1 MADPK
6 PLILVV
12 EDQKDLADLIST
24 QLETN
29 GMVCQVAYT
38 ADAAFRFLQVNHVNL
53 MLLDINLPD
62 RSGTD
67 MLDDL
72 IKEDKKVPTIFLTA
86 YDSESQIVQGLTRG
100 GDDYITKPFSFP
112 ELVARISAVL
122 RRTETASD
130 NHITKNA
137 QISQEPFPFCG
148 AEVNPLRLELKF
160 PNETIVKIGRKELG
174 IMAFLVTN
182 EGKVITRKALI
193 HGVWGVHA
201 DVKSRSLDQ
210 YIVKIR
216 DHYGK
221 NGLTLDAFRTIHG
234 VGYIYD
240 PSAADSAEV

>member
-6 PLILVV
+6 PMILVV
-12 EDQKDLADLIST
+12 EDQKDLASLISQ
-24 QLETN
+24 QLETS
-29 GMVCQVAYT
+29 GMLSQVCYT
-38 ADAAFRFLQVNHVNL
+38 ADAAHRFLEHNHVNL

-62 RSGTD
+62 KSGTELLEELVKAD
-67 MLDDL
+67 QR
-72 IKEDKKVPTIFLTA
+72 VPTIFLTA
-86 YDSESQIVQGLTRG
+86 YDSESQIVQGLTTG

-112 ELVARISAVL
+112 ELVARIRAVL
-122 RRTETASD
+122 RRTETAAD
-130 NHITKNA
+130 HNITKNA
-137 QISQEPFPFCG
+137 SISQEAFPFCG
-148 AEVNPLRLELKF
+148 AEVNPLRLELHF
-160 PNETIVKIGRKELG
+160 PNKNMVKIGRKELG
-174 IMAFLVTN
+174 IMAFLHSN

-216 DHYGK
+216 DHFAK

-240 PSAADSAEV
+240 PSSQGV

>member
-1 MADPK
+1 MAEPR

-12 EDQKDLADLIST
+12 EDQKDLASLIST
-24 QLETN
+24 QLETSD
-29 GMVCQVAYT
+29 MVCQVAYT
-38 ADAAFRFLQVNHVNL
+38 ADAAFRFLKRNYVNL

-62 RSGTD
+62 RLGTD
-67 MLDDL
+67 LLDDL
-72 IKEDKKVPTIFLTA
+72 VNEDMKVPTIFLTA

-112 ELVARISAVL
+112 ELVARIRAVL
-122 RRTETASD
+122 RRTETVSD
-130 NHITKNA
+130 HHITKNA
-137 QISQEPFPFCG
+137 QISQDAFQFCG

-160 PNETIVKIGRKELG
+160 PNETVVKIGRKELG
-174 IMAFLVTN
+174 IMAFLVSN

-216 DHYGK
+216 DHFNK
-221 NGLTLDAFRTIHG
+221 SGLTLEAFRTIHG
-234 VGYIYD
+234 VGFIYD
-240 PSAADSAEV
+240 PTTSVDEEE

>member
-1 MADPK
+1 MAEPR

-12 EDQKDLADLIST
+12 EDQKDLASLIST
-24 QLETN
+24 QLETS

-38 ADAAFRFLQVNHVNL
+38 ADAAFRFLKRNHVNL

-67 MLDDL
+67 LLDDL
-72 IKEDKKVPTIFLTA
+72 VNDDLKVPTIFLTA

-112 ELVARISAVL
+112 ELVARIRAVL
-122 RRTETASD
+122 RRTETAAD
-130 NHITKNA
+130 HHITKNA
-137 QISQEPFPFCG
+137 QISQEAFLFCG
-148 AEVNPLRLELKF
+148 ASVNPLRLELIF
-160 PNETIVKIGRKELG
+160 PNETVIKIGRKELG
-174 IMAFLVTN
+174 IMAFLVSN

-216 DHYGK
+216 DHYVK
-221 NGLTLDAFRTIHG
+221 NGLTLGAFRTIHG

-240 PSAADSAEV
+240 PTGPDEDE